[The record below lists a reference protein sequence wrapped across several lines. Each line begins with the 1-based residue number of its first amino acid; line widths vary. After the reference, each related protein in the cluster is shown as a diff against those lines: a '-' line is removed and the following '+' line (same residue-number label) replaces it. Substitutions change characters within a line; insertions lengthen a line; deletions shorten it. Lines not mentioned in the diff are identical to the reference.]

1 MAPGRWVWRTV
12 PFRMCLVAALLVVSA
27 AQPSAADAQGPY
39 YVAIGEGEGLAPE
52 HLAMVRGRL
61 ERRLD
66 RTGEI
71 TVAPRGETPAQA
83 EEVLHAGHLVARRV
97 DFHVRAVPCPEGF
110 WLEVR
115 ITITE
120 YPDTSRRPSV
130 VVIPLGTRAPR
141 IEDLLDE
148 ALSVMLRAIVP
159 ALH

>member
-1 MAPGRWVWRTV
+1 MSVRAHV
-12 PFRMCLVAALLVVSA
+12 FAALLVVSA
-27 AQPSAADAQGPY
+27 AHPSAADAQGPY

-52 HLAMVRGRL
+52 LLVRMRDRL
-61 ERRLD
+61 TRRLD
-66 RTGEI
+66 RAPEI

-83 EEVLHAGHLVARRV
+83 EEVLHAGHLVGRRV

-120 YPDTSRRPSV
+120 YPHASGGRPSV
-130 VVIPLGTRAPR
+130 VVIPIGTRAPR
-141 IEDLLDE
+141 IEDLVDE
-148 ALSVMLRAIVP
+148 ALSAMLRAIVP